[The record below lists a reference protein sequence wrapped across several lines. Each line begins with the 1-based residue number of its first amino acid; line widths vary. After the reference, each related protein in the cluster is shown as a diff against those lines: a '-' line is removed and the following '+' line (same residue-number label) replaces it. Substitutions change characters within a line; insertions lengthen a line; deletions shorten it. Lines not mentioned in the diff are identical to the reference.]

1 MEFKIEDGKPITF
14 DSIPGAIS
22 EILKRVQKIEN
33 LIEFSQSTTPTT
45 EQPDPEPYIYG
56 ITGLAQFLK
65 VSAPTAQKIKNSGK
79 IAYSQAERTII
90 FKKVDVLAALSNTKK
105 KGARNGNK

>member
-1 MEFKIEDGKPITF
+1 MNNPF
-14 DSIPGAIS
+14 DLIDARLSN
-22 EILKRVQKIEN
+22 IEN
-33 LIEFSQSTTPTT
+33 LILDLKHKPIEVEPN
-45 EQPDPEPYIYG
+45 EQPEPEPYIYG

-65 VSAPTAQKIKNSGK
+65 VSIPTAQKIKNSGR
-79 IAYSQAERTII
+79 IPYSQAERTII